1 MRTLGRFLIGLLA
14 TVGFLMVVLLTLT
27 IYVASK
33 FETRTPRTPDSFV
46 LTIDLDRGFEETNER
61 PRLSSFRFSNHI
73 GMQDA
78 IMALRRAKDDPRVKA
93 VVATVNDQKLG
104 LAQAQE
110 VRDVIAAI
118 RAAGKPTMVF
128 SETMGEGGGALQTYY
143 LAAGFENIWV
153 QPSGD
158 VGVAGIGIEQ
168 PFLKKTLEKV
178 GLKGSVVKRKE
189 YKSAMETFTDEQISP
204 ANKEELTALVGG
216 WFDQMVEGI
225 AADRKLTPAAVKAL
239 IDKGPLLATEAKD
252 GGLVDNLGYRD
263 QFQDAVKAKV
273 GAIPHVPLRRYV
285 EIGDWKGRATP
296 SHTIALVSAVGEIS
310 RGGND
315 ESPFSGDQGIKSA
328 VTAKAI
334 RDAVADKKV
343 EAIVLRVD
351 SPGGSY
357 VASDTIWREIV
368 KAKEKKK
375 PIIASMGNTAA
386 SGGYFIAM
394 AADRIFASPATITGS
409 IGVLTGKVVIG
420 GLSEKLDMHWDRISF
435 GESAGMFSS
444 VTDFNQRELARLNQV
459 MDAIYADFT
468 TKAAEGRG
476 KPVEELEKQ
485 AHGRVWSGADAVKNG
500 LVDELGGLSQ
510 AIDYTKTKIGLK
522 PTDLVNIVEYPESE
536 GSLDA
541 IMKSLSDSD
550 TPTDI
555 LSGVRALA
563 TFGRFAAPILEAWQ
577 GIHARGPQLR
587 MEPVEV
593 E

>member
-1 MRTLGRFLIGLLA
+1 MRTLGRFLIGTLA
-14 TVGFLMVVLLTLT
+14 SLGFVMLILLTLT
-27 IYVASK
+27 IYVVSK

-46 LTIDLDRGFEETNER
+46 LTVDLDRALEETNQR
-61 PRLSSFRFSNHI
+61 PRLTSLRFGNHT

-78 IMALRRAKDDPRVKA
+78 ILALRRAKDDPRVKA
-93 VVATVNDQKLG
+93 VVATINEQKLG

-110 VRDVIAAI
+110 VRDAIATI

-143 LAAGFENIWV
+143 LAAGFETIWV

-178 GLKGSVVKRKE
+178 GLKGAVVKRKE
-189 YKSAMETFTDEQISP
+189 YKSAMENFTDEQISQP
-204 ANKEELTALVGG
+204 NKEALTALVGG
-216 WFDQMVEGI
+216 WYDQMVEGI
-225 AADRKLTPAAVKAL
+225 AKDRGLDVAAVKAL

-252 GGLVDNLGYRD
+252 GKLIDNLGYRD

-273 GAIPHVPLRRYV
+273 GEIPNVPLRRYV
-285 EIGDWKGRATP
+285 NIEDWKGRGTP
-296 SHTIALVSAVGEIS
+296 SHTIALISAVGEIS
-310 RGGND
+310 RGGTD

-343 EAIVLRVD
+343 EAIVLRID

-357 VASDTIWREIV
+357 VASDTIWREVV

-394 AADRIFASPATITGS
+394 SADRIFASPATVTGS

-420 GLSEKLDMHWDRISF
+420 GLAEKLDMHWDRITF

-444 VTDFNQRELARLNQV
+444 LTDFNPRELARLNQL

-468 TKAAEGRG
+468 TKAAQGRG
-476 KPVEELEKQ
+476 KPVEEFEKF
-485 AHGRVWSGADAVKNG
+485 AHGRVWVGSDAVKNG
-500 LVDELGGLSQ
+500 LVDELGGLSE

-522 PTDLVNIVEYPESE
+522 PTDLVNIVAYPEQE
-536 GSLDA
+536 DSLDA
-541 IMKSLSDSD
+541 ILKSLSDSD

-563 TFGRFAAPILEAWQ
+563 TLGRFAAPMMEAWQ
-577 GIHARGPQLR
+577 GIHTRGPQLR